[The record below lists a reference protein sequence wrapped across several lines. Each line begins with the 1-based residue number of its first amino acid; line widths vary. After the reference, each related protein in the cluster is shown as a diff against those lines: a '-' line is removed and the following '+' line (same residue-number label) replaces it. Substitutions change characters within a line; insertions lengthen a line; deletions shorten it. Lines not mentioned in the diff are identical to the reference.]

1 MVRKFGTLSNVDNIQ
16 QASANNNIREVYQKK
31 NILIDK
37 SSRRVTQIRDSKGN
51 IIKDMK
57 DEATQL
63 QRWAEYFEDL
73 LN

>member
-1 MVRKFGTLSNVDNIQ
+1 M
-16 QASANNNIREVYQKK
+16 
-31 NILIDK
+31 IDK

-57 DEATQL
+57 DKATQL